1 MNIEN
6 IVKEFFIN
14 DNKTFKLG
22 ISNLKFEHG
31 KLYGII
37 GHSGSGKTTLL
48 NILGLINYNYQGTY
62 KIDDVDVQKL
72 SDSELANM
80 RVHKIGFVFQDFLL
94 DENLTAIENVM
105 LPMINNELIER
116 INRKKIASDLLSS
129 VGLDKRFNNYP
140 KQLSAGEKQRV
151 AIARALANNP
161 DYILCDEP
169 TGNLDKDNERK
180 ILNILRE
187 LPSKGKTV
195 IVVSHST
202 IIKDYADVVI
212 ELNDGEVV

>member
-6 IVKEFFIN
+6 IEKEFFIN

-22 ISNLKFEHG
+22 ISNLIFEHG
-31 KLYGII
+31 KFYGII

-48 NILGLINYNYQGTY
+48 NILGLINHDYQGTY

-105 LPMINNELIER
+105 LPMINNELIEK

-202 IIKDYADVVI
+202 IIKDYADVII